1 MDRGRRQ
8 LCTGAW
14 ESRGDAWAQRLGK
27 ARERNLG
34 HLPSVAE
41 KKKEEET
48 SYARSRTETADKRT
62 WQGVGC
68 RGFSVRGSEMR
79 ERGESALRS
88 TEARQREDRGKAKE
102 KQLVNYHSP
111 AEDSHLQIEATT
123 SHNDDYCRMHGGGA
137 V

>member
-79 ERGESALRS
+79 EREERVHCAAQRPDRDKTGVKQRRS
-88 TEARQREDRGKAKE
+88 SWSTTTVLQRTAISR
-102 KQLVNYHSP
+102 
-111 AEDSHLQIEATT
+111 
-123 SHNDDYCRMHGGGA
+123 
-137 V
+137 